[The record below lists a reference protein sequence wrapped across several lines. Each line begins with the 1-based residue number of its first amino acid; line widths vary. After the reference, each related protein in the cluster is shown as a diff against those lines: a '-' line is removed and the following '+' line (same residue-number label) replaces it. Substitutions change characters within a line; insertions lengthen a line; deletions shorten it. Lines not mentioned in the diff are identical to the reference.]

1 MTGLSF
7 TIRDA
12 TDADLPAIFDIYN
25 PHALNGIATF
35 DTTARTLKT
44 HGDFLSKRDLSRH
57 PVLVAVSETGEVL
70 GYASLSQWSDRC
82 AYARAAEFSVY
93 VREDAHGK
101 GVGRALSEA
110 VFERGPKGGVFVAL
124 SRIAMG
130 KETEPS
136 VRLHERLGFERIG
149 VQRRVGEKFGRVLD
163 VLLMEKHLDGGG

>member
-1 MTGLSF
+1 MGGMSY

-25 PHALNGIATF
+25 PHALRGIATF
-35 DTTARTLKT
+35 DTVARTVET
-44 HGDFLSKRDLSRH
+44 HGDFLSKRDIARH
-57 PVLVAVSETGEVL
+57 PVLVAVNGAGEVV

-93 VREDAHGK
+93 VREDAHGN

-110 VFERGPKGGVFVAL
+110 VFERGPRGGVFVAL
-124 SRIAMG
+124 SRIAIG

-136 VRLHERLGFERIG
+136 VRLHEKLGFERVG
-149 VQRRVGEKFGRVLD
+149 VQRRVGEKFGRILD
-163 VLLMEKHLDGGG
+163 VLLMEKHLDR

>member
-1 MTGLSF
+1 MGGKSF

-12 TDADLPAIFDIYN
+12 TDADLPAIFGIYN
-25 PHALNGIATF
+25 PHALRGIATF
-35 DTTARTLKT
+35 DTAPRTLAT
-44 HGDFLSKRDLSRH
+44 HGDFLSKRDLVKH
-57 PVLVAVSETGEVL
+57 PVLVAVNDEGEVV
-70 GYASLSQWSDRC
+70 GYASLSQWSDKC

-101 GVGRALSEA
+101 GVGRALAEA

-136 VRLHERLGFERIG
+136 VRLHERLGFERVG
-149 VQRRVGEKFGRVLD
+149 VQRRVGEKFGRILD
-163 VLLMEKHLDGGG
+163 VLLMEKHLDR